1 MGYIDYHTVR
11 AIQEHRLAQARLI
24 AQRREAVRRQ
34 RRSLRLGLAAKLGA
48 NPKRLKLGMR
58 PKTG

>member
-1 MGYIDYHTVR
+1 MRHIDYHTAR
-11 AIQEHRLAQARLI
+11 ALQEQRLAQAQLI
-24 AQRREAVRRQ
+24 ADRREAVRHQ

-48 NPKRLKLGMR
+48 NPKRLKLRMR